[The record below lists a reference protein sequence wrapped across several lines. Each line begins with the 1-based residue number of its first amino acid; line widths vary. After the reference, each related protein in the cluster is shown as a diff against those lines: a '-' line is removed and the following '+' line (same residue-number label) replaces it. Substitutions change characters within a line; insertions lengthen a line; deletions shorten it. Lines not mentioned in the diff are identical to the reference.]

1 MVIEQKPS
9 AADFLPN
16 RRTLANLRAAARRC
30 KGCDLYKKAPQTVF
44 GEGSKTAKIILV
56 GEQPGDIED
65 RQGRPFVGPAGR
77 LLDKALAEARIARG
91 EVDVTNVVKHF
102 KWIQRGKRRLH
113 QKPTVGQVI
122 SCRPWLQ
129 EELEIVRPKLV
140 VCLGATA
147 AQALLGR
154 AVRVT
159 AERGKFFQ
167 SDAGWPVFVTIH
179 PSSIYRHRD
188 RNRQQQEY
196 RQFVTDIQLM
206 KSRLS
211 YPPA

>member
-1 MVIEQKPS
+1 METAEEPS
-9 AADFLPN
+9 AANFLPK
-16 RRTLANLRAAARRC
+16 RRTLESLRAAARRC
-30 KGCDLYKKAPQTVF
+30 KGCDLYKNATQTVF
-44 GEGSKTAKIILV
+44 GEGSKTARIVLV

-77 LLDKALAEARIARG
+77 LLDKALAAARIQRG
-91 EVDVTNVVKHF
+91 DVYVTNVVKHF

-113 QKPTVGQVI
+113 QRPTLRQVI

-147 AQALLGR
+147 AQGLLGR

-159 AERGKFFQ
+159 AERGKFFE
-167 SDAGWPVFVTIH
+167 SDADWPVFVTIH

-196 RQFVTDIQLM
+196 RQFVADIKLM
-206 KSRLS
+206 KTRLS
-211 YPPA
+211 